1 MCALRY
7 TWPMLESCRQGVG
20 VSDVTLV
27 PLGLSF
33 GLGILWVV
41 RGV

>member
-1 MCALRY
+1 
-7 TWPMLESCRQGVG
+7 MLESCRQGVG